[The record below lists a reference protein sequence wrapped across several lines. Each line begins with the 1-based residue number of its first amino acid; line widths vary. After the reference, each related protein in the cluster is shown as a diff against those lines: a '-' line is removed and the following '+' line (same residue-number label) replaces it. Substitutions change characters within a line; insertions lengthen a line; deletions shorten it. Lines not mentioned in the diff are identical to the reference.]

1 MAYERDERTVNNEA
15 AFREEM
21 AAEAV
26 PVPVRS
32 DMTLPENERPRY
44 SDQEDGDHRHE
55 HEDSRERA
63 GGKATGIIAIILS
76 VLSLFILPVLF
87 GAAGIIVGFIA
98 RRQGAHSLGN
108 WAIGIGVVSIIIS
121 LFFAPFF

>member
-1 MAYERDERTVNNEA
+1 MAYERDERTINNEA

-44 SDQEDGDHRHE
+44 SDRDDHRHE